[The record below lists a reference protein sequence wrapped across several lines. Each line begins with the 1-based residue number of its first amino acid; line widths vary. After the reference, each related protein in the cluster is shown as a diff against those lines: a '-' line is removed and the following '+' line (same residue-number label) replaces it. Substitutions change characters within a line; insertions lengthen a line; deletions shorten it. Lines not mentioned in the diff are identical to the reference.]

1 MAKEVMLTPEGVAK
15 LEEKLDYL
23 KTVKRPEVTER
34 IKQALAFGDLSE
46 NAEYD
51 EAKNEQAFV
60 EGEII
65 SIENMLRSAK
75 LIDEDDLNTDVV
87 NVGNTVRVLDKEF
100 DEEIDYVLCGSTESD
115 PNENRISNESPIGAA
130 LMGSHVGDTVQVETP
145 GGIVELEVL
154 SISK

>member
-1 MAKEVMLTPEGVAK
+1 M
-15 LEEKLDYL
+15 
-23 KTVKRPEVTER
+23 
-34 IKQALAFGDLSE
+34 
-46 NAEYD
+46 
-51 EAKNEQAFV
+51 

-100 DEEIDYVLCGSTESD
+100 DEEIDYVRCGSTESD